1 MSPEPSNTARH
12 RPERP
17 PLLRAPWVG
26 RRSADTNVTQM
37 HYARQGVITPEIEY
51 VAKRERLEA
60 AFVRD
65 EVARG
70 RAIIPAN
77 KNHPELQPMG
87 IGIAFNCKINANI
100 GNSAISSDELEELEK
115 LYLCLRYGAD
125 TVMDLSTG
133 KRIKEIRETLLRFS
147 PIPLGTVPIYECIE
161 MVDDVTKLNIDDMLG
176 VIEAQAKQG
185 VDYMTIHAGVLL
197 EFMPLIQGRITG
209 IVSRGGS
216 LMAQWMLHH
225 HKQNPFYTHFD
236 AICEIFRKHDV
247 AFSLGDGLRPGS
259 LHDAS
264 DEAQFA
270 ELKVL
275 GALTKKAW
283 KHDVQ
288 VMIEGPGHVPMDQIE
303 MNVKKQMEICHEAP
317 FYTLGPLVTD
327 IAPGYDHITSAIGA
341 AMIAWHGTAL
351 LCYVTPKE
359 HLGLPDPEDVR
370 QGLIAYK
377 IAAHAADIARKR
389 PAARERDDAMSHAR
403 YTFDWEKQFQLAL
416 DPDRAREYHDQTLPQ
431 PAHKASEFCSM
442 CGPKFCAM
450 HISRQVEDW
459 NAAVKAG
466 TAKLPDGITQEHLDN
481 MLAERREAER
491 AAAAEKMDALPGIHG
506 PSEKEKRETEGTLP
520 AKQAITPIS
529 GS

>member
-1 MSPEPSNTARH
+1 MTSQGATRSTDAIAAAIPSNAPNITQLHRARGG
-12 RPERP
+12 E
-17 PLLRAPWVG
+17 
-26 RRSADTNVTQM
+26 
-37 HYARQGVITPEIEY
+37 ITPQMRA
-51 VAKRERLEA
+51 VAQAEA
-60 AFVRD
+60 VAPEFVRA
-65 EVARG
+65 EVAAG
-70 RAIIPAN
+70 RAILTAN
-77 KNHPELQPMG
+77 IHHPEAAPLI
-87 IGIAFNCKINANI
+87 IGSAFRVKINANI
-100 GNSAISSDELEELEK
+100 GSSPEGSSIEEELRK
-115 LYLCLRYGAD
+115 LHVAVHWGAD

-133 KRIKEIRETLLRFS
+133 PDIAATREAILRHATV
-147 PIPLGTVPIYECIE
+147 PVGTVPIYEAMSEVEAPEDLRPDRVLEI
-161 MVDDVTKLNIDDMLG
+161 
-176 VIEAQAKQG
+176 IEAQARQG

-236 AICEIFRKHDV
+236 AICEIFKKHDV

-275 GALTKKAW
+275 GELTQKAW

-288 VMIEGPGHVPMDQIE
+288 VMIEGPGHVPLDQIE

-327 IAPGYDHITSAIGA
+327 IAPGYDHIASAIGA
-341 AMIAWHGTAL
+341 ALIAWHGTAL

-359 HLGLPDPEDVR
+359 HLGLPDPDDVR
-370 QGLIAYK
+370 QGIVAYK
-377 IAAHAADIARKR
+377 IAAHAADIARRR
-389 PAARERDDAMSHAR
+389 PGARERDDALSHAR

-431 PAHKASEFCSM
+431 SAHKVAEFCSM
-442 CGPKFCAM
+442 CGPKFCSM
-450 HISRQVEDW
+450 HISRQIEDW

-466 TAKLPDGITQEHLDN
+466 SARLPEGITQEHLDN
-481 MLAERREAER
+481 MIAERREAER
-491 AAAAEKMDALPGIHG
+491 AAAAEKMEALTGMHG
-506 PSEKEKRETEGTLP
+506 PSEKEKRAAEGKRL
-520 AKQAITPIS
+520 AKPRNAPVS
-529 GS
+529 GD